1 MRTAIYEKKKWAIN
15 FIKPW
20 MLLRK
25 KTLIGDVIMTYVIF
39 EVKQEHHGKINEMLK
54 DEIVN
59 RQSIL
64 TRDAHALGIEK
75 DVTYFKIEGSA
86 EGLKRAK
93 ELAKEYKFKKLNQKE
108 NKMINQKIIEE
119 EDSAADGMGMIFG

>member
-1 MRTAIYEKKKWAIN
+1 
-15 FIKPW
+15 

-25 KTLIGDVIMTYVIF
+25 KILIGDVIMTYVIF
-39 EVKQEHHGKINEMLK
+39 EVKREQHGKINEMLK

-64 TRDAHALGIEK
+64 TRDAHALSIDK
-75 DVTYFKIEGSA
+75 DVTYFKIEGSTD
-86 EGLKRAK
+86 GLKRAK
-93 ELAKEYKFKKLNQKE
+93 ILAKEYKFKKLTEKE
-108 NKMINQKIIEE
+108 SKSINQKITEE